1 MEDWKQKLAA
11 LTGNHTTQIDAT
23 PTQASPTPPKRKQ
36 RTGVVY
42 STNPQYSY
50 NEAHDSEPSTLPPQQ
65 QKLRISMERAGR
77 GGKTVTI
84 VRGFVGNKADMLALC
99 KLLKQQCGIGG
110 SAKQGDIILQGD
122 HRTQVCEK
130 LKSLGYTQ
138 TK

>member
-1 MEDWKQKLAA
+1 MPHQHRHL
-11 LTGNHTTQIDAT
+11 
-23 PTQASPTPPKRKQ
+23 SPPLKRKQ

-50 NEAHDSEPSTLPPQQ
+50 NDAHYSEPSTLPPQQ
-65 QKLRISMERAGR
+65 QKLRISKERAGR

-84 VRGFVGNKADMLALC
+84 VRGFVGNEADMLALC

-110 SAKQGDIILQGD
+110 SAKQGDIVLQGD

-130 LKSLGYTQ
+130 LKSLGFTQ

>member
-11 LTGNHTTQIDAT
+11 LTGNHATQIDAT

-50 NEAHDSEPSTLPPQQ
+50 NDAHDSEPSTLPPQQ

-84 VRGFVGNKADMLALC
+84 VRGFVGNEADMLALC

-130 LKSLGYTQ
+130 MKSLGYSQ